1 MTMKLGLRPGLLP
14 CLVCVRL
21 RAGETRVGGQLHKM
35 VHLTADLL
43 GPVPKKLISSF
54 EMVSGNCR

>member
-1 MTMKLGLRPGLLP
+1 MTIRIGHRPGAPP
-14 CLVCVRL
+14 CLVRGRL
-21 RAGETRVGGQLHKM
+21 CEAEAGVGGQLHKM